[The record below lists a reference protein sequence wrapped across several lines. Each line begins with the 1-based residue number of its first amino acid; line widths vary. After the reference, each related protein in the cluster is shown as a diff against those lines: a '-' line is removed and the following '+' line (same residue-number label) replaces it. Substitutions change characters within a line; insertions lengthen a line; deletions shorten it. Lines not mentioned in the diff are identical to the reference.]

1 MLPSLRTAVYF
12 LAMDDSSSPVKRRN
26 APETRA
32 RILAAAQQAFAE
44 LGYSRAGIR
53 DIAAIAGVS
62 SPLLLRYF
70 GSKVGLYE
78 EALLTALQI
87 EVLLEGP
94 REEFGMRFAA
104 ALMNPALDT
113 KAPGMVAPATA
124 DAEAREITTNAI
136 ARYVLKPMADW
147 LGPPQAQV
155 RALEILTVGGG
166 CVLYGHQLSLIPQD
180 DESSQHI
187 TDWIAETV
195 QRIVDRN
202 EP

>member
-53 DIAAIAGVS
+53 DIASIAGVS

-78 EALLTALQI
+78 EALLTTLQI

-94 REEFGMRFAA
+94 RDEFGKRFAA
-104 ALMNPALDT
+104 ALVNPSFNT
-113 KAPGMVAPATA
+113 RAPGMVAPATA
-124 DAEAREITTNAI
+124 DAEAREITTDAI
-136 ARYVLKPMADW
+136 ARHVLKPLADW
-147 LGPPQAQV
+147 LGPPHAQV

-166 CVLYGHQLSLIPQD
+166 CVLYGHQLSLMPQD
-180 DESSQHI
+180 EESLQEVTS
-187 TDWIAETV
+187 WIATTV
-195 QRIVDRN
+195 QCIVDRSD
-202 EP
+202 

>member
-1 MLPSLRTAVYF
+1 
-12 LAMDDSSSPVKRRN
+12 MDDSSSLTSKRRN
-26 APETRA
+26 APETKA
-32 RILAAAQQAFAE
+32 RILAAAQQAFSE
-44 LGYSRAGIR
+44 LGYSGAGIR

-78 EALLTALQI
+78 EALLSALQI

-94 REEFGMRFAA
+94 REEFGERFAT

-136 ARYVLKPMADW
+136 ARYVLSPLADW
-147 LGPPQAQV
+147 LGPPQAQA
-155 RALEILTVGGG
+155 RALQILTVGGG
-166 CVLYGHQLSLIPQD
+166 CVLYGHQLALIPP
-180 DESSQHI
+180 DEGSLEHMI
-187 TDWIAETV
+187 RWIAETV
-195 QRIVDRN
+195 QQIVDRTI
-202 EP
+202 